1 MIVRTFRISLI
12 LVRGSPRHQGNA
24 FIIQGFYDLSHT
36 VLNRLDQ
43 LNWILG
49 LNPYDASLLQGTG
62 HNNPTYGFFGTFEY
76 TNAPGGIVNGI
87 TSGFDDEE
95 NIDLNLPYAITGKD
109 SDWRWAE
116 QWLPHAAWYMLA
128 VALR

>member
-1 MIVRTFRISLI
+1 MAAAARLAAKTFTDDTSLKNS
-12 LVRGSPRHQGNA
+12 LETFA
-24 FIIQGFYDLSHT
+24 
-36 VLNRLDQ
+36 LDQ

-49 LNPYDASLLQGTG
+49 LNPYDASMLQGTG
-62 HNNPTYGFFGTFEY
+62 RNNPTYGFFGTFEY
-76 TNAPGGIVNGI
+76 TNAPGGIVNGV
-87 TSGFDDEE
+87 TSGFDNEDD
-95 NIDLNLPYAITGKD
+95 IDLNLPYAVTGKD